1 MYNDIL
7 EVLQILLEE
16 RIYILKFER
25 LSNIHQPK
33 KWQEAQQISYSLWR
47 IKRMLKSEKMG
58 SFLWLFSE
66 KVSER

>member
-33 KWQEAQQISYSLWR
+33 KWQEAQQISYSL
-47 IKRMLKSEKMG
+47 
-58 SFLWLFSE
+58 
-66 KVSER
+66 